1 MFGEKKKRI
10 PGEFDAAFAGM
21 AQGYSPLSQATASQ
35 GAIGNMAPVNN
46 AVAAAPTT
54 LAPKKTGLFGKGGVG
69 RAIAGTIGDF
79 LMQRSGMA
87 PVYAP
92 TMMQER
98 QAAAQAAAE
107 QRKRAE
113 ELADWRYKEDYK
125 SANAAPDAFER
136 ALKGAGIDPAS
147 AEGQQL
153 YRGRAEAMAR
163 DPNDEFVVVPIP
175 GLGTYAGPRSG
186 LQDAMGGAPQ
196 RPVGKLTPMGGGA
209 GNSVGGF

>member
-1 MFGEKKKRI
+1 MYMGFGKPKTGLFGAPLGGRSPYET
-10 PGEFDAAFAGM
+10 PGIGDGM
-21 AQGYSPLSQATASQ
+21 TVQHTPQER
-35 GAIGNMAPVNN
+35 
-46 AVAAAPTT
+46 VAAQPTE
-54 LAPKKTGLFGKGGVG
+54 PKKSGLFGKGGVG

-113 ELADWRYKEDYK
+113 ELADFRTKEGIKAEYSRPAIEDNYDFIMRTAGPEAANRYVNTYGQK
-125 SANAAPDAFER
+125 PDEPR
-136 ALKGAGIDPAS
+136 MVS
-147 AEGQQL
+147 
-153 YRGRAEAMAR
+153 
-163 DPNDEFVVVPIP
+163 IP
-175 GLGTYAGPRSG
+175 GRGSFFGTMDEVQAWLRGNEPSNVP
-186 LQDAMGGAPQ
+186 A
-196 RPVGKLTPMGGGA
+196 RPVGGLTPMGGGA